1 MDYNED
7 DDDEELDDE
16 LDEEVKKQ
24 KEKAFEDFDKKN
36 YFKDGFVPAIKA
48 ISNLT
53 KSMQNLSDTKKS
65 ESDSEE

>member
-1 MDYNED
+1 M
-7 DDDEELDDE
+7 
-16 LDEEVKKQ
+16 KKQ
-24 KEKAFEDFDKKN
+24 KEKAFEDFDKKT